1 MNETQM
7 ELKREISAFRTEPC
21 SCAICVSY
29 CKRPGW
35 WMVKE
40 AAAALDAGYGKH
52 MMLEVSPK
60 FSLAVLSPAFKGCE
74 GYFALNLYSERG
86 CNFFQNQSC
95 ELHGTGLQPLECRYC
110 HHERRGM
117 GEKCHLDIEK
127 DWNTLAGRQLVE
139 KWIELTGF
147 RERRYLLQSGLLK

>member
-1 MNETQM
+1 MKRKKSLNE
-7 ELKREISAFRTEPC
+7 KYPPSAPC
-21 SCAICVSY
+21 SCVICFSY

-35 WMVKE
+35 WTVKE
-40 AAAALDAGYGKH
+40 AAAAMDSGYGKQ
-52 MMLEVSPK
+52 MMLEVSPE

-74 GYFALNLYSERG
+74 GNFALNRYAERG
-86 CNFFQNQSC
+86 CNFFQDQHC

-127 DWNTLAGRQLVE
+127 DWNTLAGRRLVE

-147 RERRYLLQSGLLK
+147 REKQYLLQRGLLK